1 MKLKK
6 IIIFYPSFERGGVE
20 IILMNLINHFLKKK
34 VKIVLISNAPKKK
47 TSQK

>member
-34 VKIVLISNAPKKK
+34 VKIVLISNVPKKK

>member
-1 MKLKK
+1 MRLKK

-20 IILMNLINHFLKKK
+20 IILLNLINFFLKKS

-47 TSQK
+47 ITKR